1 MVSNMMGEP
10 VTTLT
15 YAMATNR
22 EGETL
27 LESMVR
33 PLKWVKRAERNVHRH
48 DVAAKVKNPAPDPPQ
63 TMRQNLDQDR
73 GYNRLAFSP
82 ALILAVP
89 TAFPSSITQ
98 CACLCVCTYRDSIST
113 HSYRVTVAF
122 GFPYTDQV
130 FLSG

>member
-10 VTTLT
+10 VPTLT

-98 CACLCVCTYRDSIST
+98 CACLCVCVRIEIVFPRT
-113 HSYRVTVAF
+113 HIALLLPLAF
-122 GFPYTDQV
+122 PIQIRF
-130 FLSG
+130 S